1 MSQGFEGILNQTVK
15 EFILCAKG
23 FMSPLQ
29 GLVRFVKN

>member
-23 FMSPLQ
+23 SCLRSR
-29 GLVRFVKN
+29 V